1 MRWTGTSTSSPS
13 SASSTAGWAVTSSAS
28 ASSLYTQSPCSRCTP
43 GGRILDDRMTTSS
56 LTGSTCLSTPRTGRS
71 VTHHLHP
78 GLNFPRSLQIS
89 LEMTT
94 GDLLDGFPQASLSLT
109 PQTHVGLNTST
120 ISDVSNI
127 MFQHSVMM
135 SMTHRCLSCPRTRA
149 GPSPWGG
156 RA

>member
-28 ASSLYTQSPCSRCTP
+28 ASSPCTRSPCSRCTP
-43 GGRILDDRMTTSS
+43 GGRILGGRMTTSS
-56 LTGSTCLSTPRTGRS
+56 LTGSTCLSTPQTGRL
-71 VTHHLHP
+71 VTRHLHP
-78 GLNFPRSLQIS
+78 GLNFLRSWPIS

-94 GDLLDGFPQASLSLT
+94 GDLSDGFPRASLSPT
-109 PQTHVGLNTST
+109 PRTHVGLNTST
-120 ISDVSNI
+120 ISDVGSI
-127 MFQHSVMM
+127 LFQHSVMM

-149 GPSPWGG
+149 EPSPWEG